1 MSVSARMKQYGAM
14 RAVGMDGRQLTGMI
28 AAEAATYAFSGCI
41 IGCAAGL
48 SLSRL
53 LYDKLITSH
62 FPYHT
67 WSLPVPALCIIL
79 LFVLSATAAA
89 VYAPSK
95 RIRRMAITET
105 INEL

>member
-1 MSVSARMKQYGAM
+1 M
-14 RAVGMDGRQLTGMI
+14 
-28 AAEAATYAFSGCI
+28 
-41 IGCAAGL
+41 
-48 SLSRL
+48 
-53 LYDKLITSH
+53 
-62 FPYHT
+62 
-67 WSLPVPALCIIL
+67 PALCIIL